1 MKSINRLFISWN
13 IVKVVLLATVVTTSF
28 FLALNGFDE
37 TTLRTT
43 VRLTA
48 RFSGLLFSIAFIAS
62 SLHLLLHNPF
72 SQWMLKNRRYI
83 GVSFA
88 LVHLIHLGLIISLQ
102 MVFKTVIPNTQ
113 LITMVGGGIAY
124 VFVVAMLLTSFS
136 RFADRLSKKKWKLLH
151 TVGGYWI
158 WAVFLFSYI
167 KRLRDDY
174 IYIVLAVFFVAVL
187 LIRLYKKRLKQ
198 SSLAAG

>member
-1 MKSINRLFISWN
+1 
-13 IVKVVLLATVVTTSF
+13 
-28 FLALNGFDE
+28 
-37 TTLRTT
+37 
-43 VRLTA
+43 
-48 RFSGLLFSIAFIAS
+48 
-62 SLHLLLHNPF
+62 
-72 SQWMLKNRRYI
+72 
-83 GVSFA
+83 
-88 LVHLIHLGLIISLQ
+88 